1 MPESVHRTL
10 TERIKELSVLHKTA
24 RLMTQDNLSERD
36 VIREVVALLPSGW
49 QYPEITLAR
58 ISVAEI
64 DERTPGFLTTEWRQS
79 AEFFVSSQMRG
90 EVEVVYLEPKPEET
104 EGPFLAEERELIES
118 VADMI
123 CSFMRHKLSE
133 RDILRNNAGLEDLV
147 ASRTAELNLK
157 NRQLDSE
164 VHRHRAAREQIEEY
178 QARLRRLATE
188 LSLAEARE
196 RREIA
201 SDLHGQIIQEFAF
214 MKLRLQQLRGDA
226 VFSGFDRQ
234 LEEMLTLLEIAI
246 KHTRQLTFEISPPI
260 LYELGLIPAM
270 EWLAENYQK
279 RHSIEIGVKA
289 PGKKLELTDAL
300 KITLFKC
307 VQELLSNVV
316 KHAKADRVAISCAQQ
331 KTGIEIAVSDNGRGF
346 EMEAPASSDISV
358 SGFGLFSIRERL
370 RCFGGE
376 MKIESHPGNGS
387 TIILTVP
394 VDHP

>member
-1 MPESVHRTL
+1 MQRTL
-10 TERIKELSVLHKTA
+10 NERIKELSVLHKTA
-24 RLMTQDNLSERD
+24 RLMIQDDLSECE

-49 QYPEITLAR
+49 QYPDVTQAR
-58 ISVAEI
+58 ICVADI
-64 DERTPGFLTTEWRQS
+64 DERTPGFRQADWRQS
-79 AEFFVSSQMRG
+79 AEFLVSSEQRG
-90 EVEVVYLEPKPEET
+90 TIDVVYLEQKPDES
-104 EGPFLAEERELIES
+104 EGPFLAEERELIDS

-123 CSFMRHKLSE
+123 CSFMRHKSTE
-133 RDILRNNAGLEDLV
+133 
-147 ASRTAELNLK
+147 
-157 NRQLDSE
+157 
-164 VHRHRAAREQIEEY
+164 REQVEDY

-214 MKLRLQQLRGDA
+214 MKMRLQQLRGDA

-260 LYELGLIPAM
+260 LYELGLIPAI
-270 EWLAENYQK
+270 EWLAENYQH
-279 RHSIEIGVKA
+279 RHRIEIRVESKR
-289 PGKKLELTDAL
+289 KKFELSEAL

-316 KHAKADRVAISCAQQ
+316 KHAQAGRVSISCTQNQNCTAI
-331 KTGIEIAVSDNGRGF
+331 TVSDNGCGF
-346 EMEAPASSDISV
+346 DPQVSSANSG

-370 RCFGGE
+370 RCFGGD
-376 MKIESHPGNGS
+376 MQIRSALGS
-387 TIILTVP
+387 GTTITLSVP
-394 VDHP
+394 VERP